1 MASSFVQ
8 SARRVAQEFRAVG
21 RALLTPSVMAVVYPW
36 TARQLKRVGMVAA
49 GGAAYFST
57 PELSG
62 LWALGAAVTTGL
74 VTRAA
79 MTVAEDV
86 VGIGSGMAAARTAY
100 LLSGNH
106 QPVGEARTHYKLAAS
121 LLAGVIGLGA
131 GGMTGI
137 VAGGKL
143 TYGTVK
149 PTVVHFAV
157 KYQNRAVTP
166 AG

>member
-1 MASSFVQ
+1 MVSSVSQ
-8 SARRVAQEFRAVG
+8 TTRHIAQEFRAFG
-21 RALLTPSVMAVVYPW
+21 RALLSPAVMAVVYPW
-36 TARQLKRVGMVAA
+36 TARQVKRVGMVAA

-57 PELSG
+57 PELTG

-74 VTRAA
+74 VTRVA

-86 VGIGSGMAAARTAY
+86 VGIGSGLAAARTAY
-100 LLSGNH
+100 LLSGNRR
-106 QPVGEARTHYKLAAS
+106 PAGEAREQYKLAAG

-137 VAGGKL
+137 VVGGKL
-143 TYGTVK
+143 TYDAVK
-149 PTVVHFAV
+149 PAVAHFAV
-157 KYQNRAVTP
+157 KHQSRAAIP